1 MRKSTFVPAFS
12 AAPHQKYQHPEK
24 NKRLL
29 NLKDRC
35 LHLAPVRC
43 ISTFSFNPMEH
54 KDLLISIEEKIVRL
68 GESRR
73 ELQQQLARLK
83 DENDSLYR
91 INKELLSQVNELTEK
106 NRELENTRSLH
117 VAPQEEFRVATK
129 QRINDLVKEIDEC
142 IALLN
147 K

>member
-1 MRKSTFVPAFS
+1 
-12 AAPHQKYQHPEK
+12 
-24 NKRLL
+24 
-29 NLKDRC
+29 
-35 LHLAPVRC
+35 
-43 ISTFSFNPMEH
+43 MEH